1 MRTLTQ
7 HRLSLLGFVL
17 AGAILVAV
25 GWLSYLQMLR
35 LDQSRQL
42 ATQTLIVREEIEVLL
57 SLLKDAETGQRGFLI
72 TGNAEYLTPYESATR
87 AIGPHLDRL
96 RELVGGDSVQRTRA
110 TRLRT
115 LIADKLAELEQTVR
129 LRRQRGYVAA
139 ARVVVTDAGKRL
151 MDGIREVTGAMRDE
165 ESRLYAERNSRLERQ
180 VRTATGL
187 NIAGLAVA
195 LGLVVGATALAIRAV
210 RQRDAEQVARRFS
223 EALAAASA
231 ESEAR
236 LRITVESI
244 GDAVIAT
251 DEQGRVTLMNP
262 VAQALTGWT
271 EAGAQGRAF
280 EEVFAIVDETTRRP
294 VENPATKVRREGR
307 VVGLANHTLL
317 IARDGREIPIDDS
330 AAPIRVPG
338 GRMRGV
344 VIVFRDVTGRR
355 DLERGRAALLE
366 AEQAARHDAEAAS
379 RAKDEFVATLSHELR
394 TPLNSIFGWARMLQ
408 ERTLDAETTRRALEV
423 IERSTRTQLQLIDD
437 LLDMS
442 RILVGKLRLEPRAVD
457 LRAVVESATD
467 IVRPTAEAKQVGL
480 AVHCGDRPIVVAGDP
495 DRLQQVLWNLLS
507 NAIRYTP
514 AGGGIDVSLDDVG
527 AQARVRVVDTG
538 IGIEP
543 DFLPHVFERFRQA
556 DASTSRTHAGLGIG
570 LALVRHLVELHGGV
584 VQAESGGPGTGS
596 TFTVWLPA
604 QAASESGVGPE
615 SAGAVVAGAARG
627 LSGLHVLVVDD
638 DPDARD
644 LARLACAQAGARVTP
659 AGSAAE
665 AMRVV
670 EAAPVDV
677 LISDIGMPGTNGYEL
692 MAAVR
697 AHANG
702 QRIRAIALTAY
713 ARLEDRE
720 RALRAGFHL
729 HVSKPVDPAR
739 LARAVALAVGRSGDV
754 A

>member
-1 MRTLTQ
+1 VRTLTQ
-7 HRLSLLGFVL
+7 HRLSLLGFLL

-25 GWLSYLQMLR
+25 GWLSYWQMLR
-35 LDQSRQL
+35 LEQAREL
-42 ATQTLIVREEIEVLL
+42 ATQTLILREEIEVLL
-57 SLLKDAETGQRGFLI
+57 SLMKDAETGQRGFLI
-72 TGNAEYLTPYESATR
+72 TGDAGYLGPYESATR
-87 AIGPHLDRL
+87 AVGPHLDRL
-96 RELVGGDSVQRTRA
+96 RDLVAGDPVQRTRA
-110 TRLRT
+110 ARLQT
-115 LIADKLAELEQTVR
+115 LVADKLAELEQTVR

-139 ARVVVTDAGKRL
+139 ARVVVTDTGKRL
-151 MDGIREVTGAMRDE
+151 MDGIREVTIAMRDD
-165 ESRLYAERNSRLERQ
+165 ESRVYTERNARLERQ
-180 VRTATGL
+180 ERTATVV
-187 NIAGLAVA
+187 NIAGLALA
-195 LGLVVGATALAIRAV
+195 LGLVVGATGLAIRAV
-210 RQRDAEQVARRFS
+210 RQRDAEHVARRLS
-223 EALAAASA
+223 EAIATASA

-271 EAGAQGRAF
+271 ESGARGRAF
-280 EEVFAIVDETTRRP
+280 EEVFTIVDETTRRP
-294 VENPATKVRREGR
+294 VENPATKVRREGGI
-307 VVGLANHTLL
+307 VGLANHTLL

-330 AAPIRVPG
+330 AAPIQVPG
-338 GRMRGV
+338 GRLRGV

-355 DLERGRAALLE
+355 DLERDRAALLE
-366 AEQAARHDAEAAS
+366 AEQAARHEAEAAS

-408 ERTLDAETTRRALEV
+408 ERSLDAETTRRAIEV

-480 AVHCGDRPIVVAGDP
+480 AVHHGDRPIVVAGDP

-514 AGGGIDVSLDDVG
+514 AGGRIDVSLDDDG
-527 AQARVRVVDTG
+527 ARARVRVVDTG

-570 LALVRHLVELHGGV
+570 LALVRHLVELHGGI
-584 VQAESGGPGTGS
+584 VQADSRGPGAGS

-604 QAASESGVGPE
+604 QDASESGVGPE
-615 SAGAVVAGAARG
+615 AAEAGTAGAPRG

-670 EAAPVDV
+670 EAAAVDV
-677 LISDIGMPGTNGYEL
+677 LISDIGLPGTNGYEL

-702 QRIRAIALTAY
+702 RQIRAIALTAY

-720 RALRAGFHL
+720 RALQAGFHL
-729 HVSKPVDPAR
+729 HVPKPIDPAR
-739 LARAVALAVGRSGDV
+739 LARAVALAVGRSEH
-754 A
+754 AA

>member
-110 TRLRT
+110 TRLQT

-195 LGLVVGATALAIRAV
+195 LGLVVGATALAMRAV

-280 EEVFAIVDETTRRP
+280 EEVLAIVDETTRRP

-408 ERTLDAETTRRALEV
+408 ERTLDA
-423 IERSTRTQLQLIDD
+423 DD
-437 LLDMS
+437 H
-442 RILVGKLRLEPRAVD
+442 PRA
-457 LRAVVESATD
+457 R
-467 IVRPTAEAKQVGL
+467 
-480 AVHCGDRPIVVAGDP
+480 
-495 DRLQQVLWNLLS
+495 
-507 NAIRYTP
+507 
-514 AGGGIDVSLDDVG
+514 
-527 AQARVRVVDTG
+527 
-538 IGIEP
+538 
-543 DFLPHVFERFRQA
+543 
-556 DASTSRTHAGLGIG
+556 SR
-570 LALVRHLVELHGGV
+570 
-584 VQAESGGPGTGS
+584 
-596 TFTVWLPA
+596 
-604 QAASESGVGPE
+604 
-615 SAGAVVAGAARG
+615 
-627 LSGLHVLVVDD
+627 
-638 DPDARD
+638 
-644 LARLACAQAGARVTP
+644 
-659 AGSAAE
+659 
-665 AMRVV
+665 
-670 EAAPVDV
+670 
-677 LISDIGMPGTNGYEL
+677 
-692 MAAVR
+692 
-697 AHANG
+697 
-702 QRIRAIALTAY
+702 
-713 ARLEDRE
+713 
-720 RALRAGFHL
+720 
-729 HVSKPVDPAR
+729 
-739 LARAVALAVGRSGDV
+739 
-754 A
+754 